1 MGFFASEQLKTL
13 LKKSLHRSVSN
24 ENLRYWALLPNKP
37 IITLEFRFYYEK
49 RAGIFP
55 VMPNPQG
62 RHYEEA
68 IYRADYDS
76 TVFHYACP
84 IGQA

>member
-1 MGFFASEQLKTL
+1 MVVVMGV
-13 LKKSLHRSVSN
+13 HSVQNRVSRPARKCFD
-24 ENLRYWALLPNKP
+24 LD

>member
-1 MGFFASEQLKTL
+1 MIFALGWGRGS
-13 LKKSLHRSVSN
+13 
-24 ENLRYWALLPNKP
+24 

-76 TVFHYACP
+76 TVFHYACS
-84 IGQA
+84 IGQLTLTEGRGSPKTA

>member
-1 MGFFASEQLKTL
+1 MAALTLSLQNRASTP
-13 LKKSLHRSVSN
+13 STT
-24 ENLRYWALLPNKP
+24 

-62 RHYEEA
+62 KHYGEA

>member
-1 MGFFASEQLKTL
+1 M
-13 LKKSLHRSVSN
+13 N
-24 ENLRYWALLPNKP
+24 
-37 IITLEFRFYYEK
+37 IITLEFRFDYEK

-55 VMPNPQG
+55 GMPNPQG
-62 RHYEEA
+62 KHYGEA

>member
-1 MGFFASEQLKTL
+1 MQA
-13 LKKSLHRSVSN
+13 KSVIELTSLESI
-24 ENLRYWALLPNKP
+24 LA

-55 VMPNPQG
+55 VMPTPQG
-62 RHYEEA
+62 RHYGEA

>member
-1 MGFFASEQLKTL
+1 MPTPQSRNYGEAIYRAVL
-13 LKKSLHRSVSN
+13 
-24 ENLRYWALLPNKP
+24 Y

-49 RAGIFP
+49 GAGIFP
-55 VMPNPQG
+55 VMSTPQG